1 MIYNIWTIMYNIY
14 IISINFFNNR
24 LVNINYKKILNNNKI
39 KYYSLKK
46 KKDMI
51 NCIFVFCVVI

>member
-1 MIYNIWTIMYNIY
+1 MYNIY